1 MLLAAAVEDDR
12 GEGVL
17 GSLLRGSAVLAAA
30 AARDE
35 ELLKAVGVELC
46 PDEDEEYVA
55 MLEAFKLI

>member
-1 MLLAAAVEDDR
+1 MEDDR